1 MTNPPILSLS
11 LSLSYMQHSYTHSHT
26 QELSQTLEEVK
37 QTRDELKSENSDLQT
52 QLRLGRVRSKQPL
65 SSTPYRPNAP
75 SWHEEMMEQESL
87 TSKSSPILRHHDDVI
102 GVGVVNGVNREVK
115 GEVDEEMMEGLSA
128 SESFT
133 KILEETVSMERER
146 KREKYPKLIFAY

>member
-1 MTNPPILSLS
+1 MFIP
-11 LSLSYMQHSYTHSHT
+11 T
-26 QELSQTLEEVK
+26 QELTQTLEEVK
-37 QTRDELKSENSDLQT
+37 HTRDELKSENSDLQT

-102 GVGVVNGVNREVK
+102 GVGVVNGVSREVR

-133 KILEETVSMERER
+133 KILEETVSSCVYERER
-146 KREKYPKLIFAY
+146 GANKGEWREEIAY